1 MRIPY
6 KRRAPGAN
14 VMTES
19 DTTATPTGAFR
30 FDDATVAGVTS
41 HMNADHTDD
50 TLLIC
55 RALGDRGAATEATMV
70 GLDGDGGDYLVTIG
84 DTEETIRIPWSR
96 PLTERAEI
104 RTEVVRMYEAAC

>member
-1 MRIPY
+1 MTD
-6 KRRAPGAN
+6 RAN
-14 VMTES
+14 ES
-19 DTTATPTGAFR
+19 GPTGPHR

-55 RALGDRGAATEATMV
+55 RTLGERPTATAAAMT
-70 GLDGDGGDYLVTIG
+70 GLDGDGGDYVVTVDG
-84 DTEETIRIPWSR
+84 TEETIRIPWGR

-104 RTEVVRMYEAAC
+104 RTEVVRMYEAACALLGVEPRPH